1 MRILFATDG
10 SRGAAVAEDFLLALP
25 LSCADEVTVVTVPSG
40 SETEAHDVISK
51 CRWRLAQR
59 GVPAT
64 TLLVRH
70 DSPAEIIDSV
80 ALERASELIVIGS
93 RGLGTLAGAVLG
105 SMARALARSAPV
117 PVLVVRSRRE
127 APRHVLLAVD
137 DSTDGRAAVDELA
150 RLPMPSAARVTLIH
164 ILATATGA
172 PASLDIDDY
181 ARENLGERITD
192 RAVIERG
199 HVGDEVLR
207 RAIVEG
213 ADLVVLGVRDQTHGS
228 GLLNTSVADHVLA
241 NAHCAVL
248 VAKAQLAVRTIDA
261 RVRAPA
267 VALGA
272 AI

>member
-10 SRGAAVAEDFLLALP
+10 SRGAIVAEDFLLSLP

-40 SETEAHDVISK
+40 NEIDADNVISK
-51 CRWRLAQR
+51 CRWRLSEH
-59 GVPAT
+59 GVPVT

-70 DSPAEIIDSV
+70 GSPAQMIESV
-80 ALERASELIVIGS
+80 TLERASELIVIGS
-93 RGLGTLAGAVLG
+93 RGLGALAGVVLG
-105 SMARALARSAPV
+105 SMARALVRSAPV

-137 DSTDGRAAVDELA
+137 DSMDGRAAVDALVKLPLPRLA
-150 RLPMPSAARVTLIH
+150 GVTLLH
-164 ILATATGA
+164 ILAAATGG
-172 PASLDIDDY
+172 PASLDISEY
-181 ARENLGERITD
+181 AREQLGERITD
-192 RAVIERG
+192 RALVERG

-213 ADLVVLGVRDQTHGS
+213 TDLVALGVRDQTHGA

-248 VAKAQLAVRTIDA
+248 VTKAPLKSRTVEMSVRGG
-261 RVRAPA
+261 A
-267 VALGA
+267 VALCA

>member
-25 LSCADEVTVVTVPSG
+25 LSCDDDITVVTVPSG

-51 CRWRLAQR
+51 CRWRLAQH
-59 GVPAT
+59 GVGVT

-70 DSPAEIIDSV
+70 GSPADIIDSV
-80 ALERASELIVIGS
+80 ALERAAELIVIGS

-105 SMARALARSAPV
+105 SMARTLARSAPV

-137 DSTDGRAAVDELA
+137 DSTDGRAAVDELVK
-150 RLPMPSAARVTLIH
+150 LPMPSAAGITLVH
-164 ILATATGA
+164 ILAAATGE
-172 PASLDIDDY
+172 PASLDIGEY
-181 ARENLGERITD
+181 AREHLGERITD
-192 RAVIERG
+192 RALVERG

-213 ADLVVLGVRDQTHGS
+213 TDLIVLGARDQTQGT

-248 VAKAQLAVRTIDA
+248 VAKAPLAVRTLNR
-261 RVRAPA
+261 RVGACA
-267 VALGA
+267 VALGV

>member
-25 LSCADEVTVVTVPSG
+25 LSCADEITVVTVPSG
-40 SETEAHDVISK
+40 SETEAHEVVSK
-51 CRWRLAQR
+51 CRWRLAQHA
-59 GVPAT
+59 VPAT

-70 DSPAEIIDSV
+70 GSPAPIIDSV

-93 RGLGTLAGAVLG
+93 RGLGTLAGVVLG

-127 APRHVLLAVD
+127 APRHVLLAFD
-137 DSTDGRAAVDELA
+137 DSTDGRAAVDALVKLPVPTGA
-150 RLPMPSAARVTLIH
+150 RITLLH
-164 ILATATGA
+164 ILAGATGE
-172 PASLDIDDY
+172 PASLDVSDY
-181 ARENLGERITD
+181 ARQHLGERISD
-192 RAVIERG
+192 RALIERG

-213 ADLVVLGVRDQTHGS
+213 TDLIVLGVRDQTQGG

-248 VAKAQLAVRTIDA
+248 VAKTPLATRTVAAD
-261 RVRAPA
+261 VRA
-267 VALGA
+267 GA
-272 AI
+272 ATLGPAT

>member
-25 LSCADEVTVVTVPSG
+25 LSCADEITVVTVPSG
-40 SETEAHDVISK
+40 SETEAHDVISN
-51 CRWRLAQR
+51 CRWRLAQH
-59 GVPAT
+59 GVPVT

-70 DSPAEIIDSV
+70 GSPAEIIDSV
-80 ALERASELIVIGS
+80 ALERGSELIVIGS

-117 PVLVVRSRRE
+117 PVLVVRSRRD

-137 DSTDGRAAVDELA
+137 DSTDGRVAVDALA
-150 RLPMPSAARVTLIH
+150 RIPMPAAAGITQLH
-164 ILATATGA
+164 ILAAATGE
-172 PASLDIDDY
+172 PASLDIDEY
-181 ARENLGERITD
+181 ARHQLGERITD
-192 RAVIERG
+192 RALVERG

-213 ADLVVLGVRDQTHGS
+213 TDLIVLGVRDQTQGA
-228 GLLNTSVADHVLA
+228 GLLNTSVADHVLG

-248 VAKAQLAVRTIDA
+248 VAKAPLATRTVDM
-261 RVRAPA
+261 RVRAGA
-267 VALGA
+267 IALGA

>member
-1 MRILFATDG
+1 
-10 SRGAAVAEDFLLALP
+10 LP
-25 LSCADEVTVVTVPSG
+25 LSCADEITVVTIPSG
-40 SETEAHDVISK
+40 SETDAHDVISK
-51 CRWRLAQR
+51 CRWRLAQH
-59 GVPAT
+59 GVPVT

-70 DSPAEIIDSV
+70 GSPAEIIDSV

-137 DSTDGRAAVDELA
+137 DSTDGRAAVDALVKV
-150 RLPMPSAARVTLIH
+150 PMPAAAGITLLH
-164 ILATATGA
+164 ILAAATGE
-172 PASLDIDDY
+172 PASLDIGDY
-181 ARENLGERITD
+181 AREHLGERITD
-192 RAVIERG
+192 RALVERG

-207 RAIVEG
+207 RAIVEST
-213 ADLVVLGVRDQTHGS
+213 DLIVLGARDQTQGT
-228 GLLNTSVADHVLA
+228 GLLNTSVADHVLG

-248 VAKAQLAVRTIDA
+248 VAKARLAVRTVDIG
-261 RVRAPA
+261 VRAGA
-267 VALGA
+267 VALSA